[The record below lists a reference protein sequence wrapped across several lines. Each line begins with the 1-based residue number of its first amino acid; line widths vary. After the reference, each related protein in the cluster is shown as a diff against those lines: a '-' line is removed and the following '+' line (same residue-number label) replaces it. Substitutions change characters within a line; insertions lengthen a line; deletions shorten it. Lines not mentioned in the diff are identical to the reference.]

1 MTRAQGWRGATF
13 LHLDAGAR
21 GAAAAA
27 RGDRADCGIV
37 DPVLVAIDSSG
48 LRSLATSR

>member
-1 MTRAQGWRGATF
+1 M
-13 LHLDAGAR
+13 D
-21 GAAAAA
+21 
-27 RGDRADCGIV
+27 DRADCGIL